1 MKSLIINNQQRSID
15 MIHFRNMALAENSK
29 TAYNNAVKGYYKYLQ
44 TNSLQEGFDSV
55 KLWLRSIDNS
65 NTYNQRLQAI
75 KDYLLKHF
83 ENESPEIRIELND
96 FFKSMKRIKPDN
108 KIKEI
113 DYLTKKQVE
122 KFASNTTDTI
132 SCIVLALFW
141 TGCRISELINIKLS
155 YCKVNKSVSIKIRG
169 KGGKD
174 REVYIPVEIYQN
186 IIKIFA
192 GKKYL
197 FENKHGKPYS
207 RVYLTRKI
215 KEEAQRVLS
224 KNISAHS
231 LRHSKAMYLKKEREL
246 TPDQIAKA
254 LGHSSVVTTLEF
266 YFHGTPTAEEQG
278 IV

>member
-1 MKSLIINNQQRSID
+1 MKSLIINKKQISID

-29 TAYNNAVKGYYKYLQ
+29 TAYINAVKGYYKYIQ
-44 TNSLQEGFDSV
+44 TNRLEEGFDSV
-55 KLWLRSIDNS
+55 KLWLKSIDNS

-155 YCKVNKSVSIKIRG
+155 DCKVNKSVSIKIRG

-186 IIKIFA
+186 IYKTFA

-197 FENKHGKPYS
+197 FENKQGKPYS
-207 RVYLTRKI
+207 RVYLTRKN
-215 KEEAQRVLS
+215 KRG
-224 KNISAHS
+224 SA
-231 LRHSKAMYLKKEREL
+231 E
-246 TPDQIAKA
+246 
-254 LGHSSVVTTLEF
+254 SS
-266 YFHGTPTAEEQG
+266 
-278 IV
+278 